1 MPRRNTMLI
10 LLAVYIFCAVLVGD
24 FLNKKINV
32 TGKQPWLNNLVS
44 AILCLCLGLTWPVLA
59 VGLLVAVVIALFSK
73 EDPT

>member
-1 MPRRNTMLI
+1 MLI

-32 TGKQPWLNNLVS
+32 TGKQPWLNKLVG
-44 AILCLCLGLTWPVLA
+44 AILCFCLGLTWPVLA
-59 VGLLVAVVIALFSK
+59 VGLLVAVIIALFSK